1 MRSVKAE
8 VLPSVQPEEK
18 KGQTEQLGGDVV
30 PASARGPAE
39 VPGWGAN
46 GWALTLL

>member
-1 MRSVKAE
+1 MRSVEAE
-8 VLPSVQPEEK
+8 FLPSVQPEE

-39 VPGWGAN
+39 VPGGR
-46 GWALTLL
+46 GQRGGL